1 MFNYKATSY
10 EKLEKPKQDNKFK
23 KNAYEEIRK
32 LVENN
37 EGNDL
42 VNDVKKKTKN
52 NKQENIKFSFKL
64 FD

>member
-1 MFNYKATSY
+1 MFNYKATTY
-10 EKLEKPKQDNKFK
+10 EKMEKPKQDNKFK

-37 EGNDL
+37 EGNDV
-42 VNDVKKKTKN
+42 VNDVKNKSKN
-52 NKQENIKFSFKL
+52 NNQENIKFKFNL

>member
-1 MFNYKATSY
+1 MFNYKATTY
-10 EKLEKPKQDNKFK
+10 EKMEKPKQDNKFK

-37 EGNDL
+37 EGNEL
-42 VNDVKKKTKN
+42 VNDVKNKTKN
-52 NKQENIKFSFKL
+52 NKQENIKFKFNL